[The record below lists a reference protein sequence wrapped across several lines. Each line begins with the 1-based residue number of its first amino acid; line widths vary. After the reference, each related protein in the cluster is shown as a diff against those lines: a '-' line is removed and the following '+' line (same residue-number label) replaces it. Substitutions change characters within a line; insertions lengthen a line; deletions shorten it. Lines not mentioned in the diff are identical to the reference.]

1 MVLCRS
7 NPHRM
12 VQTNY
17 RNSEDSMSTEISEEI
32 LASLTDEERA
42 ALEELKEMEEG
53 ASEDDPEV
61 NLANGEKG
69 GETTTEEEEEEDEAN
84 GAGEGDN
91 SAAGAEGGSEDGK
104 AADGGADNGEDGDKS
119 AQSAPPPI
127 LVVEAPEGAEDR
139 LKQIDEE
146 ITALEKK
153 YDDGEITYAEM
164 RAEERRLN
172 KETLELS
179 LALKEAETAQK
190 IEYQRQVNEREA
202 SINGFLKDVGIPRN
216 MENPEF
222 AALDKAVRVI
232 ASLPDAEG
240 KTPAQIMKEAF
251 DLAVFRGEIKPK
263 DAAPKQE
270 PKKEP
275 AKEPEKPPTKKAIK
289 APKTLANVPSADITD
304 TSDGSRWAHINGIKD
319 PDAREAAFMK
329 LSPADQ
335 EAYLASG
342 A

>member
-7 NPHRM
+7 NRHRM
-12 VQTNY
+12 VLTNY

-32 LASLTDEERA
+32 LASLTDEERE
-42 ALEELKEMEEG
+42 ALEELKAMEEG

-61 NLANGEKG
+61 DLANGEKG
-69 GETTTEEEEEEDEAN
+69 GETTTEEEEEEDESN
-84 GAGEGDN
+84 GAGEGGDTG
-91 SAAGAEGGSEDGK
+91 AGAEGGSDDGK
-104 AADGGADNGEDGDKS
+104 TDAGGADNGADGNQPVQP
-119 AQSAPPPI
+119 AAPPI

-139 LKQIDEE
+139 LKAIDEE

-190 IEYQRQVNEREA
+190 IAYQAQVNEREA
-202 SINGFLKDVGIPRN
+202 AINGFLKDVGIPRD

-232 ASLPDAEG
+232 ASLPDAES
-240 KTPAQIMKEAF
+240 KTPTQIMKEAF
-251 DLAVFRGEIKPK
+251 DLAVFKGEIQAKE
-263 DAAPKQE
+263 A

-275 AKEPEKPPTKKAIK
+275 KQEAKKEPEKPPVKKAIK
-289 APKTLANVPSADITD
+289 APKTIANLPSADVTD

-319 PDAREAAFMK
+319 PDAREAAFMR